1 MTALRLTVPASVAA
15 VAPELQLPIRT
26 PEGVREI
33 GRISRRS
40 GCCVGVPGG
49 QRSDAEEDQLVEQ
62 PVWPAGS
69 GGDSYRSPVCC
80 QVVAAHRVTQVVCI
94 AEVMVGAGPVP
105 LRHTGMSGIHFFFVG
120 HGLAPFCNAEVGGMA
135 SLEEAV
141 RAASMSAASVL

>member
-15 VAPELQLPIRT
+15 VARQLQLPIRT

-33 GRISRRS
+33 GRISS
-40 GCCVGVPGG
+40 GCGVGVPGG

-69 GGDSYRSPVCC
+69 GGDAYRSPVCC

-105 LRHTGMSGIHFFFVG
+105 L
-120 HGLAPFCNAEVGGMA
+120 
-135 SLEEAV
+135 
-141 RAASMSAASVL
+141 